1 MKIKTEPQEIWQ
13 EYEAGISYKQS
24 VGERGLYETV
34 KQNENF
40 FIGNQWEGVN
50 APDLD
55 KPVINILK
63 RVVAYFVST
72 IVSDDIA
79 VNVNPFGGTS
89 NESDQ
94 ILLDVLPDQFTAI
107 MENAGMTA
115 KNRDAIRNAA
125 VDGDACF
132 YFWFNPD
139 VKNGDGNNGQIECE
153 AMDNTSV
160 YFGNPQV
167 WELQKQPYIIITMRK
182 HLEHVREEAKQ
193 NGVPNVESITADDD
207 PNGVNAEKE
216 TGKCTVLI
224 KFWKDAKTGTVKYLK
239 CTAGTVVK
247 PETDLGYR
255 RYPLAWFSWDKVKNS
270 MHGQACLTG
279 LIPNQIFINKMFA
292 MSMQHV
298 KNMAFPKYLYN
309 ASLLPKGW
317 SNRVGEAIPVNG
329 DPSMAVNTRT
339 VTADMSSQVLQMI
352 DNVINYTRDTMGASD
367 AALGNVKPDNT
378 SAIIATQKASAMPL
392 ELQRMS
398 FYQFVEDYV
407 RIFLEMMRC
416 DYGTRNVVI
425 NDQMDNRVPATL
437 DFSALE
443 QLHLKLDIDIGA
455 STYWSELMQVQTTD
469 NLFANGIISDP
480 VTYLE
485 SIPNGY
491 IKNKQAI
498 LAKLKEQQELAAQ
511 QAALMGGGMNG
522 AMPQM
527 PDGTLPQTGA
537 GAAGANGIDPYLPQ
551 PVL

>member
-1 MKIKTEPQEIWQ
+1 MKIKKQPQEIWQ
-13 EYEAGISYKQS
+13 EYESGVSYKQS
-24 VGERGLYETV
+24 IGNKGLYETV

-63 RVVAYFVST
+63 RVVSYFVST
-72 IVSDDIA
+72 LVSDDIG
-79 VNVNPFGGTS
+79 VNVEPFGGITDDDGKYIMGILS
-89 NESDQ
+89 N
-94 ILLDVLPDQFTAI
+94 QFDEI
-107 MENAGMTA
+107 METCGMTS

-125 VDGDACF
+125 VDGDACL

-139 VKNGDGNNGQIECE
+139 VQAADNVFGQIECE
-153 AMDNTSV
+153 EIDNTNV

-167 WELQKQPYIIITMRK
+167 WEVQKQPYIIISLRRM
-182 HLEHVREEAKQ
+182 VQAVIEEAES
-193 NGVPNVESITADDD
+193 NGMKDASGITADDD
-207 PNGVNAEKE
+207 PNGVNREQE
-216 TGKCTVLI
+216 NGKCTVLI
-224 KFWKDAKTGTVKYLK
+224 KFWKENGTVRYMKS
-239 CTAGTVVK
+239 TANTVVK

-255 RYPLAWFSWDKVKNS
+255 RYPLAWFSWDKIKNS

-298 KNMAFPKYLYN
+298 KNMAFPKYIYN
-309 ASLLPKGW
+309 AALLPGGF

-329 DPSMAVNTRT
+329 DPSMAVNART

-352 DNVINYTRDTMGASD
+352 DNVISYTRDTMGASD

-407 RIFLEMMRC
+407 RIFLEMMAEN
-416 DYGTRNVVI
+416 YGLREIVYTDENGDPQKGFF
-425 NDQMDNRVPATL
+425 NFETL
-437 DFSALE
+437 KNLY
-443 QLHLKLDIDIGA
+443 LKLNIDIGA

-469 NLFANGIISDP
+469 NLFSKGIIADA

-485 SIPNGY
+485 AIPNGY
-491 IKNKQAI
+491 IKNKSDI
-498 LAKLKEQQELAAQ
+498 IKKLKEKQAQDQMLQ
-511 QAALMGGGMNG
+511 QAVMGGGLNG
-522 AMPQM
+522 A
-527 PDGTLPQTGA
+527 LPETG
-537 GAAGANGIDPYLPQ
+537 GGIPAEPYSG
-551 PVL
+551 